1 MGYFYLLTVENS
13 NFFYFSAI
21 DASDA
26 KTNETSSSVDSQ
38 LKDSSNSFRRR
49 HSSEGVEAKFDHGST
64 LPKEPP
70 LKCADIS
77 SSEIIDSW
85 TWGSRPKEEKLREC
99 LQLICQEQ
107 QKMCGDASGT
117 TLYSYRFRQ
126 RTTVLKR

>member
-1 MGYFYLLTVENS
+1 MNNLMIIRFYLIA
-13 NFFYFSAI
+13 AI

-38 LKDSSNSFRRR
+38 IKDSSNSFRRR
-49 HSSEGVEAKFDHGST
+49 HSSEGVDAKFSST
-64 LPKEPP
+64 LPKDSAV
-70 LKCADIS
+70 KCT
-77 SSEIIDSW
+77 EINSGEMIESW

-107 QKMCGDASGT
+107 QKICGDASGT

-126 RTTVLKR
+126 RATVLKR